1 MLQILNSNLKDSDS
15 GPPSLLRGIAML
27 LFLITLRLF
36 QPNSLY
42 RHSGRCHHCR
52 ATVRATAV
60 LRRGLIYL
68 LNRLALRCWR
78 LFATF
83 STSNRRHAASYQGMD
98 CKSHRGA
105 ETWSHLPLNRLAL
118 RCRRRLLP
126 S

>member
-1 MLQILNSNLKDSDS
+1 
-15 GPPSLLRGIAML
+15 ML
-27 LFLITLRLF
+27 LVLDRPSPLPAGTRSTVTLAAAIT
-36 QPNSLY
+36 
-42 RHSGRCHHCR
+42 
-52 ATVRATAV
+52 AVRATAV

-118 RCRRRLLP
+118 RCRRRLPP

>member
-1 MLQILNSNLKDSDS
+1 MLRVL
-15 GPPSLLRGIAML
+15 
-27 LFLITLRLF
+27 
-36 QPNSLY
+36 QPDSLY
-42 RHSGRCHHCR
+42 RPVALAAAISIT
-52 ATVRATAV
+52 AVRATAV

-78 LFATF
+78 LFATL

-118 RCRRRLLP
+118 RCRRRLPP